1 MCPGEAGRVQHREH
15 FFQPACAWAL
25 PDLHAFPAGAHVL
38 AQEEAVEG
46 HRPDQVE
53 QLLDGLPHNLGVQ
66 AVLTHGAVEV
76 AQLLQDGRHGI
87 GICVID
93 AG

>member
-1 MCPGEAGRVQHREH
+1 MWV
-15 FFQPACAWAL
+15 L

-53 QLLDGLPHNLGVQ
+53 QLLDRLPHNLGVQ

-76 AQLLQDGRHGI
+76 AQLLQDGRHGV
-87 GICVID
+87 GICVVD